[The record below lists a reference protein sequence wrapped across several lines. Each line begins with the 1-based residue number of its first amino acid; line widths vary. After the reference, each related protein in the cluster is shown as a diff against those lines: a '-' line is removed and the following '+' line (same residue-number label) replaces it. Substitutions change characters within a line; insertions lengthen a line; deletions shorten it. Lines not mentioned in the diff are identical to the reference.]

1 MRISLSLHLNYVNDK
16 CNWFVDLRFDAHP
29 TAKVIWKR
37 DEFIVSSDRLKKPG
51 IKPAIPGL
59 QVSLNNHCAT
69 EACLIVFVYIKLQF
83 IMIVIVLSNV
93 KKDEKTHALNTN
105 CFRLAKQ
112 QCGMI
117 TDPT

>member
-16 CNWFVDLRFDAHP
+16 CNWFVDLRFDA
-29 TAKVIWKR
+29 
-37 DEFIVSSDRLKKPG
+37 
-51 IKPAIPGL
+51 PGL
-59 QVSLNNHCAT
+59 QGSLNNHCAT
-69 EACLIVFVYIKLQF
+69 EACLIVFVYIKLHF

-93 KKDEKTHALNTN
+93 KKDDRTHALNTN

-112 QCGMI
+112 QCGLI